1 MRLADINLEMIFYL
15 EQDEMGKEVE
25 ASINYEI
32 STWILILHSWIS

>member
-32 STWILILHSWIS
+32 STCGF